1 MARTKARA
9 LARRNADQKHAREL
23 KTGKRELVLQP
34 PELPTDY
41 DDHILARA
49 VEYQQV
55 TGNYPFNP
63 RCLTPLTILDIDIE
77 FIHNLE
83 SYKEWEAYF
92 YDFPD
97 RPESMK

>member
-1 MARTKARA
+1 MARTKASA
-9 LARRNADQKHAREL
+9 IARRSADEKRKREL
-23 KTGKRELVLQP
+23 KTGQRELVLQP

-55 TGNYPFNP
+55 TGQYPFNP
-63 RCLTPLTILDIDIE
+63 RCLTPLTILDIDLE

-83 SYKEWEAYF
+83 AYKEWEQFF
-92 YDFPD
+92 YDMAE